1 MHACS
6 FFTPL
11 APHRSDPAATEESRI
26 AACDSDP
33 EFEDA
38 VEEGVE
44 AAEGKKGTLTGVAEP
59 EEENLFGL
67 CVDMLRDASAHVA
80 LQLTRVLVAVVRHVG
95 LGTAALRRLLAAL
108 FDAGAWSRNA
118 SQILLCLADMMQL
131 DSCTDTARADM
142 IGAADGFAMPHV
154 PPIRNQHFFVMDG
167 VSTGVFLGGDG
178 PWMWGEGLA
187 FSVDV
192 WRDGSC
198 ESDGVL
204 LKLVGGEFES
214 KQGTDLLCV
223 FIRKGRGGACTGGG
237 GGLVVAVGDGARL
250 TEVDT
255 KLVVPASRWTHVAI
269 SLTRH
274 QVQPSVLTAVV
285 DGQRTTAPIKYP
297 PPQNNVRA
305 YMGCAGAA
313 KAARMVRGFKGLV
326 GDIRWPRV
334 HVCVYSTPSVRAVL
348 HRGWRQVMAPVPVP
362 VHLLSTNKT
371 ICVRKQQQKPAR
383 AGSGALVRREKKEK
397 LDLH

>member
-44 AAEGKKGTLTGVAEP
+44 AAEGKSATLTVVAEEP
-59 EEENLFGL
+59 EEQNLFGL
-67 CVDMLRDASAHVA
+67 CVDMLRDASAPIA

-118 SQILLCLADMMQL
+118 SQILLCLADMAQL
-131 DSCTDTARADM
+131 DSCTDTARRDT
-142 IGAADGFAMPHV
+142 IGAADGFEMPHL
-154 PPIRNQHFFVMDG
+154 PRMRKQHFFVMDG
-167 VSTGVFLGGDG
+167 VSTGVYLGGDG

-214 KQGTDLLCV
+214 KQGTDLLQL
-223 FIRKGRGGACTGGG
+223 FIRKGRGGACNGG

-250 TEVDT
+250 IEVDT
-255 KLVVPASRWTHVAI
+255 KLVVPVSRWTHVAI

-274 QVQPSVLTAVV
+274 QMKPSVLTAVV
-285 DGQRTTAPIKYP
+285 DGERTTAPIKYP

-313 KAARMVRGFKGLV
+313 KAAPMARGFKGLV
-326 GDIRWPRV
+326 GDIRWPSV
-334 HVCVYSTPSVRAVL
+334 HTVARLACVL
-348 HRGWRQVMAPVPVP
+348 
-362 VHLLSTNKT
+362 
-371 ICVRKQQQKPAR
+371 
-383 AGSGALVRREKKEK
+383 
-397 LDLH
+397 